1 MLLLVLVVVVVVCV
15 VGAGGCRGDG
25 ISEWVCV
32 CHDECQQNVHEP
44 VRRFIRFQA
53 TSGATTT
60 SYEQESP
67 DLSFTLASD
76 KCQAGGR
83 PV

>member
-1 MLLLVLVVVVVVCV
+1 MLVVVVCV
-15 VGAGGCRGDG
+15 VVVVGGGRGDG

-53 TSGATTT
+53 TSGPTTT

-76 KCQAGGR
+76 KCQAAGR